1 MLEENAIAEYL
12 WKNYSGILAIWVIEI
27 VIIR

>member
-1 MLEENAIAEYL
+1 MFEENVIAEYL
-12 WKNYSGILAIWVIEI
+12 WKNYSGLWAIWAIEI